1 MVFTTRSYRLPARRL
16 CGLLLLPTQN
26 HAVPVIRFVRDPD
39 PAPDF
44 QLKDL
49 AGRDLSLASA
59 HGKVILLNFWA
70 TWCGPCREEIPSLI
84 ELQNRYKERLQI
96 IGLADDDDRD
106 TVKQVIDS
114 EGINFP
120 VAMVTNKVR
129 FDYGGILALPTLFVI
144 NSEGRIVQK
153 HVGLFNPALYE
164 TEVRALLD
172 LPVAARVETFED
184 TGEIFLK
191 HADRATL
198 LPGVNLTKLTPEQ
211 RLVALHKFNAE
222 ECPCGC
228 KLTLAQC
235 RIYDTAC
242 TFSKDRT
249 AAIVE
254 EIFAAGEKARP
265 KRPPPVP
272 LLPNHQSHKR
282 LLNLLLSLGG
292 WGFSPGTKFPQPT
305 GFPSSSP

>member
-1 MVFTTRSYRLPARRL
+1 MNSTPPNRRSSPLRLFPL
-16 CGLLLLPTQN
+16 CLSGFAIFGLLLPLLASPQL
-26 HAVPVIRFVRDPD
+26 PVIRFARDPD

-49 AGRDLSLASA
+49 AGKDLSLASA
-59 HGKVILLNFWA
+59 YGKVILLNFWA
-70 TWCGPCREEIPSLI
+70 TWCGPCRAEIPSLI
-84 ELQNRYKERLQI
+84 ELQNRYKGRLQI
-96 IGLADDDDRD
+96 IGLVVDDDDPD
-106 TVKQVIDS
+106 AVKQVVDS
-114 EGINFP
+114 EGINYS
-120 VAMVTNKVR
+120 VAMASNQIR
-129 FDYGGILALPTLFVI
+129 FDYGGIPALPTLFVI

-172 LPVAARVETFED
+172 LPIAAKVETFED

-198 LPGVNLTKLTPEQ
+198 LPGVNMTKLTPEQ

-235 RIYDTAC
+235 RIYDHAC
-242 TFSKDRT
+242 TLSKDRT

-254 EIFAAGEKARP
+254 EIFAAGEKTKTETPAASPVSPHSP
-265 KRPPPVP
+265 K
-272 LLPNHQSHKR
+272 Q
-282 LLNLLLSLGG
+282 
-292 WGFSPGTKFPQPT
+292 
-305 GFPSSSP
+305 

>member
-1 MVFTTRSYRLPARRL
+1 MNTTPPNRRRSSLRVLPFWLLGFAIF
-16 CGLLLLPTQN
+16 GLLVPLLASPQL
-26 HAVPVIRFVRDPD
+26 PVIRFVRDPD

-49 AGRDLSLASA
+49 AGKDLSLASA

-70 TWCGPCREEIPSLI
+70 TWCGPCRAEIPSLI
-84 ELQNRYKERLQI
+84 ELQNRYKDRLQI
-96 IGLADDDDRD
+96 IGLADDDDQD
-106 TVKQVIDS
+106 VVKQVIES

-120 VAMVTNKVR
+120 VAMVTDKIR
-129 FDYGGILALPTLFVI
+129 FDYGGVSALPTAFII
-144 NSEGRIVQK
+144 NTDGRIVQK

-172 LPVAARVETFED
+172 MPIAAKVETFVD

-198 LPGVNLTKLTPEQ
+198 LPGVNLAKLSSEQ

-222 ECPCGC
+222 ECSCGC

-235 RIYDTAC
+235 RIYDHAC
-242 TFSKDRT
+242 TLSKDRT

-254 EIFAAGEKARP
+254 EILAAAEKNKPQASAETP
-265 KRPPPVP
+265 AKTPSETGTTPQTPPAASKP
-272 LLPNHQSHKR
+272 
-282 LLNLLLSLGG
+282 
-292 WGFSPGTKFPQPT
+292 
-305 GFPSSSP
+305 